1 MGEVPKQLKD
11 HVFKKGQSGN
21 PSGRPKGSLK
31 EYDRKKFAA
40 LNDRDKEAFLKTI
53 PPELRYR
60 MAEGNPHQTTDEKH
74 EVRVV
79 VVPEEIDE
87 LLNENADTKAKHSN
101 QE

>member
-1 MGEVPKQLKD
+1 MGLEHLKP
-11 HVFKKGQSGN
+11 HQFKPGQSGN
-21 PSGRPKGSLK
+21 PSGRPKGGLK
-31 EYDRKKFAA
+31 EHDRRKFSEMSAE
-40 LNDRDKEAFLKTI
+40 DKDKFLATLS
-53 PPELRYR
+53 PEVRYK

-79 VVPEEIDE
+79 VVPKEIDE